1 MAAFPS
7 SEDKVRQKRTKSEQ
21 AISLAMKNRWEEAAQ
36 LNREILDLFPNEVD
50 AFNRLGKALTELG
63 RYGEARDAYAQ
74 AVKIDPLNGIAT
86 KNLQRLGKLAAE
98 GAAAPPPSP
107 VDPRLFIEESGKTTV
122 TQLTDLRR
130 TDATA
135 KLSAGDQLRLDRR
148 GNQIVVVDAAGQELG
163 RIEPKLEQDLIR
175 LLDLG
180 NQYSVFVTSAQE
192 QQVLVIIRETHRSA
206 SMGNRPSFRPSAPV
220 EGGVRA
226 YTREGMLR
234 YEVEEEEEEE
244 EEMADEE
251 EEETEAVPADLEVGV
266 EETPLEALAAEED
279 TEESA

>member
-1 MAAFPS
+1 MAAFPT
-7 SEDKVRQKRTKSEQ
+7 EDRLRQKRTKSEQ

-36 LNREILDLFPNEVD
+36 LNREILDMFPNEVD

-63 RYGEARDAYAQ
+63 KYSDARDAYAR
-74 AVKIDPLNGIAT
+74 AVKLDPLNGIAT

-122 TQLTDLRR
+122 TQLTDVRR
-130 TDATA
+130 SDATA
-135 KLSAGDQLRLDRR
+135 KLSAGDQLVLERR
-148 GNQIVVVDAAGQELG
+148 GNQVIVADSAGHEIG

-180 NQYSVFVTSAQE
+180 NQYSIFVTSANDQAIH
-192 QQVLVIIRETHRSA
+192 LIIRETHRA
-206 SMGNRPSFRPSAPV
+206 ATMGNRPSFRPSAAP
-220 EGGVRA
+220 EGAVRA
-226 YTREGMLR
+226 YTREGVLR
-234 YEVEEEEEEE
+234 YEVEEEEEEDE
-244 EEMADEE
+244 EGGDDDEE
-251 EEETEAVPADLEVGV
+251 EAEVVPADMDVGV

-279 TEESA
+279 TEEPG